1 MSISKFYTC
10 TFIPYTLAPAT
21 TFPYDMVETA
31 GTAFKGALDTIG
43 SHETWADAEVVAMS
57 THWIACSTNVSVTQG
72 QTLKYGTRT
81 FNVTGIP
88 DPVTLKA
95 GHHQEIY
102 VKEIT

>member
-1 MSISKFYTC
+1 LSISKFYTC
-10 TFIPYTLAPAT
+10 TFTPYTLAAAT

-31 GTAFKGALDTIG
+31 GSTFKGALDSIG
-43 SHETWADAEVVAMS
+43 SAEKWADAATVAIS
-57 THWIACSTNVSVTQG
+57 THWIACSTGVTVTQG
-72 QTLKYGTRT
+72 QKLTYGSRT

-88 DPVTLKA
+88 DPSTLKP